1 MDSFKRLVNKYI
13 SDELVELGVEIGAR
27 VLIKIIE
34 IKFLNFVEKNRIEFR
49 NTKEERELREYF
61 KNRYINKIKRWL
73 YEYFNW
79 KF

>member
-61 KNRYINKIKRWL
+61 KSRYINKIKRW
-73 YEYFNW
+73 
-79 KF
+79 

>member
-61 KNRYINKIKRWL
+61 KSRYINKIKR
-73 YEYFNW
+73 
-79 KF
+79 